1 MTWHIGSIAIDG
13 SEVIYTWI
21 AIVIV
26 GGGLWLAARRVTS
39 GVPGVAQGLLE
50 SMFEFIADLAKTNF
64 DPDKDTFLYEIL
76 VFLFCLL
83 LATNFEGMIP
93 AVHSATSNLN
103 LSGGLALAVF
113 FLIQIYGLK
122 AHGVSYFKHFG
133 KPFLPLLPINIIEE
147 LSKPLTLAFR
157 LFGNILVG
165 DIFME
170 LIARFRPLLFV
181 LGGFIAAFVWWG
193 FTAFVDA
200 IQAFIFMV
208 LTMAYV
214 GRAMADE

>member
-1 MTWHIGSIAIDG
+1 MIWHIGSIAIDG

-21 AIVIV
+21 AIVIA
-26 GGGLWLAARRVTS
+26 GLGLTLLSRRVTA

-50 SMFEFIADLAKTNF
+50 SAFEFIADLSKTSF
-64 DPDKDTFLYEIL
+64 DPDKETLVYEIL
-76 VFLFCLL
+76 IFLFCLL

-103 LSGGLALAVF
+103 LTAGLALAVF
-113 FLIQIYGLK
+113 FLIQIYGVRS
-122 AHGVSYFKHFG
+122 HGLSYFKHFA

-147 LSKPLTLAFR
+147 FSKPLTLAFR

-165 DIFME
+165 DIFMQ
-170 LIARFRPLLFV
+170 LIARFRPVLFL
-181 LGGFIAAFVWWG
+181 LGGFIAAFIWWG

-214 GRAMADE
+214 GRAMSDD

>member
-1 MTWHIGSIAIDG
+1 MTWHIGSLAIDG

-21 AIVIV
+21 AIFIT
-26 GGGLWLAARRVTS
+26 GAGLTLLARRVTS

-50 SMFEFIADLAKTNF
+50 SVFEFIADLAKTSF
-64 DPDKDTFLYEIL
+64 DPNQDPFLYELLI
-76 VFLFCLL
+76 FLFCLL
-83 LATNFEGMIP
+83 VATNFEGMIP
-93 AVHSATSNLN
+93 IVHSATSNLN
-103 LSGGLALAVF
+103 LTAGLALAVF
-113 FLIQIYGLK
+113 FLIQIYGVRS
-122 AHGVSYFKHFG
+122 HGLGYFKHFT
-133 KPFLPLLPINIIEE
+133 KPFIPLLPINIIEE

-170 LIARFRPLLFV
+170 LIARFRLVLFV

-214 GRAMADE
+214 GRAMVDE